1 LAWNTNGRRIVAT
14 IALVVGVSPVML
26 NQPVHSDP
34 DSEVVDAR
42 SIIGSLAQP
51 HAKTRGLSVA
61 PRSDITPEPG
71 ETPRSYAAARKID
84 LDIPFPNGSA
94 RLTNAADRQLVQLG
108 AALAA
113 PELRGARFRIA
124 GHTSA
129 TGSPAF
135 NQKLSKERAEAVRA
149 YLIRE
154 YRIVPER
161 LEASGY
167 GATRLLPEFPQ
178 NADRQ
183 RRVEISAMPES
194 Q

>member
-1 LAWNTNGRRIVAT
+1 
-14 IALVVGVSPVML
+14 ML

-94 RLTNAADRQLVQLG
+94 RLTNAAERHRLASLQPEALQRARRGGPRLPDTRISDRAR
-108 AALAA
+108 AA
-113 PELRGARFRIA
+113 RGIRLWGDPAVARVSAKRGPA
-124 GHTSA
+124 G
-129 TGSPAF
+129 P
-135 NQKLSKERAEAVRA
+135 R
-149 YLIRE
+149 
-154 YRIVPER
+154 
-161 LEASGY
+161 
-167 GATRLLPEFPQ
+167 
-178 NADRQ
+178 
-183 RRVEISAMPES
+183 
-194 Q
+194 